1 MFEAFTK
8 YRWFIAAL
16 VFAVAV
22 TITSTFIVDQRTQQT
37 VSTIQVQLAE
47 QQALLSTIAETTA
60 RNGADSITEA
70 IVTDCA
76 IDDRSRFN
84 DLLGSLDAGL
94 PAYEL
99 IELEQLF
106 AACGNFY
113 SERKAVM
120 VARFSREIEIYEV
133 YIDQLSA
140 ITGSDQAQEYKLA
153 EWQQLAQNEEGQN
166 VLFETL
172 VSSQKEIID
181 NLLAGNTS
189 ESEQITTILSQVR
202 ETKEALILATTQ
214 AGTLRSELTAL

>member
-1 MFEAFTK
+1 MTETITK
-8 YRWFIAAL
+8 YRWFLAAIL
-16 VFAVAV
+16 FAVAV
-22 TITSTFIVDQRTQQT
+22 VLASNFIVDQRTQQT

-70 IVTDCA
+70 IVADCA

-120 VARFSREIEIYEV
+120 VSRFSREIEIYEV

-140 ITGSDQAQEYKLA
+140 ITGTDQAEEYKLA
-153 EWQQLAQNEEGQN
+153 EWQKLAENEEAQD
-166 VLFETL
+166 LLYETL

-189 ESEQITTILSQVR
+189 GSEQITTILEQVR

-214 AGTLRSELTAL
+214 AENIRSGLTAL